1 MGSQKRNHKHVVNV
15 MWRYCMKKPCFH
27 CSNVRVYYSH
37 KGETL
42 YHSKTKDKKKNHH
55 TIKEGGLQAC
65 FRTPG
70 DVF

>member
-1 MGSQKRNHKHVVNV
+1 
-15 MWRYCMKKPCFH
+15 MKKPCFH

-42 YHSKTKDKKKNHH
+42 YYSKTKDKKKNHH

-65 FRTPG
+65 FRTHG